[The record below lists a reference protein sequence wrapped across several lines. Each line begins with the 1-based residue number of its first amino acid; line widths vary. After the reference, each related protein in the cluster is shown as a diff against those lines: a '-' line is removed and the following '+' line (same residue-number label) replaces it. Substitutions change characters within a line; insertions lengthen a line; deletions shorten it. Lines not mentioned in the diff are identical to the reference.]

1 MVDNPAQRKKIV
13 LLASGAVALVVVAG
27 ALLWGSFS
35 SPSREELGLGSQ
47 SATDR
52 NGDKWVLDLIKGQPV
67 SSFADSSAKPGPPL
81 LIKTDVQI
89 SGRDVSIGLIVE
101 GQAGEKYVPGAQMNG
116 QWQPEPGLK
125 IIDEAGKILATD
137 KFKYG

>member
-1 MVDNPAQRKKIV
+1 MAYNPAQKKKII

-47 SATDR
+47 SATDQ
-52 NGDKWVLDLIKGQPV
+52 NGNKWVLELIKGQPV

-101 GQAGEKYVPGAQMNG
+101 GQAGEKYVPGAQKNG

>member
-1 MVDNPAQRKKIV
+1 MANNPAQKKRIV

-27 ALLWGSFS
+27 VLLWGSFS

-47 SATDR
+47 SATDQ
-52 NGDKWVLDLIKGQPV
+52 NGDKWVLELIKGQPV

-89 SGRDVSIGLIVE
+89 SGRDVSIGLIVQ
-101 GQAGEKYVPGAQMNG
+101 GQAGETYVPGVQKNG
-116 QWQPEPGLK
+116 QWQPEPGLN
-125 IIDEAGKILATD
+125 ILDEAGKILATG